1 MCLATSDQLRSFFR
15 ISFPYA
21 DTLKVLQKW
30 GPGCHFFGQGS
41 TTDLASL
48 TSLLSSSRTPE
59 DPHPLLALFCEYPTN
74 PLLRSPDLVA
84 IRKLADEYGFF
95 VVVDETIG
103 NFVNV
108 EVLEWADMVVSSL
121 SKVFSGEVNVMG
133 GRYVSCHPLTRVPSS
148 LSKEIKLMIVRPYS
162 SYSLVLNPSGPYY
175 SLLRDTLSLQYED
188 NYYPEDAIFMERNSR
203 DFMPRIETINSNA
216 EHLADL
222 IHSYS
227 TLSASPTP
235 LTPGKP
241 IVIKEVYYPKYSTP
255 ENYLQC
261 RRPPFLSLSA
271 GVSSSSPTTSTAF
284 PSSSSPLRGR
294 KSVSTAADDA
304 NGRFGGLF
312 SLTFTSDASS
322 KAFFDALECA
332 KGPSLGTNFT
342 LACPYTL
349 LAHYQELEWAGECG
363 VNKNLV
369 RVSVGLEDEATLD
382 RWFLDALRKAEEAYE
397 DDSEQRK

>member
-1 MCLATSDQLRSFFR
+1 MSWAEGEWGFPFYSCLPLFR
-15 ISFPYA
+15 PA
-21 DTLKVLQKW
+21 K
-30 GPGCHFFGQGS
+30 
-41 TTDLASL
+41 
-48 TSLLSSSRTPE
+48 
-59 DPHPLLALFCEYPTN
+59 
-74 PLLRSPDLVA
+74 
-84 IRKLADEYGFF
+84 
-95 VVVDETIG
+95 
-103 NFVNV
+103 
-108 EVLEWADMVVSSL
+108 
-121 SKVFSGEVNVMG
+121 
-133 GRYVSCHPLTRVPSS
+133 
-148 LSKEIKLMIVRPYS
+148 IKLTIVLVV
-162 SYSLVLNPSGPYY
+162 YSLVLNPSGPSY
-175 SLLRDTLSLQYED
+175 SLLRDALSSLYED

-222 IHSYS
+222 LHSHS
-227 TLSASPTP
+227 TLSTSAAP

-271 GVSSSSPTTSTAF
+271 PSLSSPTTSTSF
-284 PSSSSPLRGR
+284 SSSSSLSGR
-294 KSVSTAADDA
+294 KSVSTVADDA

-312 SLTFTSDASS
+312 SLTFTSDAAS
-322 KAFFDALECA
+322 KAFFDALACA

-369 RVSVGLEDEATLD
+369 RVSVGLEDEETLE
-382 RWFLDALRKAEEAYE
+382 RWFLDALRKAEEAH
-397 DDSEQRK
+397 EQGTQ